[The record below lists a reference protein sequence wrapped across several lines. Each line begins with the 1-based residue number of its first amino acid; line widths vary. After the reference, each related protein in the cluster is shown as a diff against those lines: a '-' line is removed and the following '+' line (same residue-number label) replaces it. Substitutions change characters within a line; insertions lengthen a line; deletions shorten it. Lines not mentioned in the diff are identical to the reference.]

1 MASRRPW
8 RGRPM
13 KPLPLLLA
21 LASLP
26 LVPTPGAV
34 ASGPDRPAKGLKVVV
49 FGGHPDDPESGAGGL
64 IATLTKQGHEV
75 LCAHGTALRGG
86 RKFFDRPEAEVR
98 RGEATAACEVLGAA
112 PKFFPYAHE
121 KFRADG
127 PILKAVSDWLDDVK
141 PDVVVT
147 HW

>member
-64 IATLTKQGHEV
+64 IATLTRQGHEV
-75 LCAHGTALRGG
+75 VLAYGTAFRGG
-86 RKFFDRPEAEVR
+86 RRFFNPPEAEVR
-98 RGEATAACEVLGAA
+98 REEAAAACKVLGGT
-112 PKFFPYAHE
+112 PMFFPYAHE
-121 KFRADG
+121 RLTADEAT
-127 PILKAVSDWLDDVK
+127 LKAVS
-141 PDVVVT
+141 
-147 HW
+147 